1 MMASISAVVVSR
13 LKFCVLMKSNSATMK
28 SVAAQRLGLP
38 LSAAC
43 APALIAARIE
53 AMLIPPDA
61 EHDEEPIQGAPH
73 FASNELEEKHQY
85 NSVGLCAR
93 AVTSARIRNAKYCR
107 LDHDTLDRSTGAG
120 HSILRD

>member
-1 MMASISAVVVSR
+1 
-13 LKFCVLMKSNSATMK
+13 MKSNSATMK

-61 EHDEEPIQGAPH
+61 EHDEEPIQGALH

-93 AVTSARIRNAKYCR
+93 ARESGMRNTSALI
-107 LDHDTLDRSTGAG
+107 TT
-120 HSILRD
+120 HSIALRALVIRYHAMVLTEQHV